1 MKKLLILIILIT
13 VQISCAQKDDT
24 AIPVEKFQEEI
35 SKPDVIL
42 LDVRT
47 KEEYDAGHL
56 INSINLDYHGEN
68 FATQL
73 DSLDKSKQYEVYC
86 RSGKRSGESVKL
98 MQEKGFKNVH
108 HLEGGILEW
117 MRKEKPVTK

>member
-13 VQISCAQKDDT
+13 VQISCAQKDDS
-24 AIPVEKFQEEI
+24 AIQVEKFQEEI
-35 SKPDVIL
+35 AKPDVIL